1 MLREVINHM
10 TASGL
15 LLLLFH
21 PSSFITHPLADMFLL
36 QANTTALFSVADL
49 QLIAPELI
57 LTVCACI
64 ALVMEV
70 VLPYRKSKLIAY
82 FSLIGVGFAGISLGV
97 QYWYLRDV
105 LPLDGF
111 YGMVRIDGFALIFKS
126 IFLVAAAQAIAVS
139 TRYLDIEG
147 EQHGEYYAL
156 VLFATVGMM
165 FLACGY
171 DLISLYISLELM
183 ALTFYV
189 LVAFTKRE
197 KRSNEAA
204 MKYFLLG
211 AFSSGVLLYG
221 MSLLYGIAGSTNLA
235 EIGRSVAAIAGTV
248 GDSGETVTA
257 SLRPMLLL
265 GMIALAAGLF
275 FKIAAV
281 PFHMWAPDAYE
292 GAPTSVTAFLST
304 GSKAASFALYAR
316 IFIEALNTMRA
327 DWAPLLG
334 LVAAIT
340 IMVGNWAAV
349 TQENSKRLLAYSS
362 ISNAGYLLLGLV
374 AGNSYGYIGL
384 MIYLLVY
391 TLMNMGAFGIIISL
405 RRRGIIGDNV
415 DDMTGLAH
423 KAPGMAAMMAI
434 FMLSLGGLPMTGGF
448 IGKYFL
454 FGGLLQRGKADGKTW
469 YYWLAAWAIINTV
482 VSFYYYIRFIKV
494 MYLGDRV
501 ADDQPLALSPALRAA
516 LVASLVGIL
525 FIGLYPQP
533 LIEIVQRLVAPLA
546 ALGPLGLK

>member
-1 MLREVINHM
+1 ML
-10 TASGL
+10 
-15 LLLLFH
+15 
-21 PSSFITHPLADMFLL
+21 LL
-36 QANTTALFSVADL
+36 QANTTGLFNLADL
-49 QLIAPELI
+49 QLIIPELI
-57 LTVCACI
+57 LTVCACV

-70 VLPYRKSKLIAY
+70 VLPYHKSKVIAY
-82 FSLIGVGFAGISLGV
+82 FSLVGIGLAGVSLVV
-97 QYWYLRDV
+97 QYWSRAAF
-105 LPLDGF
+105 PIDGF
-111 YGMVRIDGFALIFKS
+111 YGMIRIDGFALIFQS
-126 IFLVAAAQAIAVS
+126 IFLIGAALAIAIS

-165 FLACGY
+165 FLACGF
-171 DLISLYISLELM
+171 DLITLYISLELM

-221 MSLLYGIAGSTNLA
+221 MSLLYGVAGSTNLA
-235 EIGRSVAAIAGTV
+235 EIGRAVADIAVNT
-248 GDSGETVTA
+248 SQSTEA

-304 GSKAASFALYAR
+304 ASKAASFALYAR
-316 IFIEALNTMRA
+316 IFMEALNSIRA

-334 LVAAIT
+334 IVAAIT

-374 AGNSYGYIGL
+374 AGNTYGYVGL

-415 DDMTGLAH
+415 DDLTGLAH
-423 KAPGMAAMMAI
+423 KAPGMAAMMAVY
-434 FMLSLGGLPMTGGF
+434 MLSLGGLPATGGF

-469 YYWLAAWAIINTV
+469 YYWLAGWAIINTV
-482 VSFYYYIRFIKV
+482 VSFYYYVRFIKV
-494 MYLGDRV
+494 MYLGDTV
-501 ADDQPLALSPALRAA
+501 ADDKPLSLSTALQTA
-516 LVASLVGIL
+516 LVVSLVGII
-525 FIGLYPQP
+525 FIGVYPHP
-533 LIEIVQRLVAPLA
+533 LIELVQRLVAR
-546 ALGPLGLK
+546 

>member
-1 MLREVINHM
+1 MSL
-10 TASGL
+10 
-15 LLLLFH
+15 
-21 PSSFITHPLADMFLL
+21 LL
-36 QANTTALFSVADL
+36 QANTTALFSVTDL

-82 FSLIGVGFAGISLGV
+82 FSLVAVALAAVSLGA
-97 QYWYLRDV
+97 QYWYLRDA

-126 IFLVAAAQAIAVS
+126 IFLIAAAQAIAIS

-189 LVAFTKRE
+189 LVAFTKRD

-248 GDSGETVTA
+248 GDGGETVTA

-454 FGGLLQRGKADGKTW
+454 FGGLLQRGQADGKTW
-469 YYWLAAWAIINTV
+469 YYWLAGWAIINTV

-501 ADDQPLALSPALRAA
+501 ADDQPLSLSPALRAA

-525 FIGLYPQP
+525 FIGVYPQP

>member
-1 MLREVINHM
+1 
-10 TASGL
+10 
-15 LLLLFH
+15 
-21 PSSFITHPLADMFLL
+21 MFLL
-36 QANTTALFSVADL
+36 QANSTGLFNLVDL
-49 QLIAPELI
+49 QLIIPELI
-57 LTVCACI
+57 LTVCACL

-70 VLPYRKSKLIAY
+70 VLPYRKSKLVAY
-82 FSLIGVGFAGISLGV
+82 FSLAGIALAGVSLVV
-97 QYWYLRDV
+97 QYLSGTGV
-105 LPLDGF
+105 AIDGF
-111 YGMVRIDGFALIFKS
+111 YGMIRLDGFALVFQS
-126 IFLVAAAQAIAVS
+126 IFLVGAALAIAIS
-139 TRYLDIEG
+139 IRYLDIEG

-165 FLACGY
+165 FLACGF
-171 DLISLYISLELM
+171 DLITLYISLELM

-221 MSLLYGIAGSTNLA
+221 MSLLYGVAGSTNLA
-235 EIGRSVAAIAGTV
+235 EIGRAVAEIAGSTTQ
-248 GDSGETVTA
+248 GEA

-304 GSKAASFALYAR
+304 ASKAASFALYAR
-316 IFIEALNTMRA
+316 IFIEALNSIRA

-374 AGNSYGYIGL
+374 AGNSYGYVGL
-384 MIYLLVY
+384 VIYLLVY
-391 TLMNMGAFGIIISL
+391 TFMNMGAFGIIISL

-415 DDMTGLAH
+415 DDLTGLAH
-423 KAPGMAAMMAI
+423 KAPGMAAMMAV

-448 IGKYFL
+448 IGKWYLLYGL
-454 FGGLLQRGKADGKTW
+454 FERGDTDKKNW
-469 YYWLAAWAIINTV
+469 YYWLAGWAALNIV
-482 VSFYYYIRFIKV
+482 VSFYYYVRFIKV
-494 MYLGDRV
+494 MYLGDTI
-501 ADDQPLALSPALRAA
+501 ADDKPLSLSPALQTA
-516 LVASLVGIL
+516 LVVSLVGIII
-525 FIGLYPQP
+525 IGVYPQP
-533 LIEIVQRLVAPLA
+533 LIEIVQRLVAR
-546 ALGPLGLK
+546 

>member
-1 MLREVINHM
+1 MLFLFQ
-10 TASGL
+10 TSGIL
-15 LLLLFH
+15 
-21 PSSFITHPLADMFLL
+21 
-36 QANTTALFSVADL
+36 NYRDL

-57 LTVCACI
+57 ITVIACV

-70 VLPYRKSKLIAY
+70 ILPYKLGKWTAY
-82 FSLIGVGFAGISLGV
+82 FSLGGVALALVSLGA
-97 QYWYLRDV
+97 QFLSMGGTFRFSS
-105 LPLDGF
+105 LPTLTPMDGF
-111 YGMVRIDGFALIFKS
+111 YGMVHVDGFALIFRA
-126 IFLVAAAQAIAVS
+126 IFLIAVALAIAIS
-139 TRYLDIEG
+139 MRFLDIER

-165 FLACGY
+165 FLAVGY

-197 KRSNEAA
+197 RRSNEAG

-211 AFSSGVLLYG
+211 AFSSGILLYG
-221 MSLLYGIAGSTNLA
+221 MSVLYGITGSTNLA
-235 EIGRSVAAIAGTV
+235 QMGTGIA
-248 GDSGETVTA
+248 SAPAEM
-257 SLRPMLLL
+257 RPMLLL

-275 FKIAAV
+275 FQNASV

-316 IFIEALNTMRA
+316 IFFVALAPMQI

-334 LVAAIT
+334 IVAALT
-340 IMVGNWAAV
+340 IVVGNWAAI

-362 ISNAGYLLLGLV
+362 ISNAGYLLLAIV
-374 AGNSYGYIGL
+374 ANNSYGNIGL
-384 MIYLLVY
+384 VIYLLVY

-415 DDMTGLAH
+415 DDMTGLAQ
-423 KAPGMAAMMAI
+423 KSPGMAAMMGI
-434 FMLSLGGLPMTGGF
+434 FMLSLGGLPGTGGF

-454 FGGLLQRGKADGKTW
+454 LWGLLQRGDTDHKSW
-469 YYWLAAWAIINTV
+469 YYWLAGWAVINIV
-482 VSFYYYIRFIKV
+482 VSFYYYIRFIRV
-494 MYLGDRV
+494 MYLGDRI
-501 ADDQPLALSPALRAA
+501 ADEEPLSLSPALQSA
-516 LVASLVGIL
+516 LAVALVGII
-525 FIGLYPQP
+525 FIGIYPQP
-533 LIEIVQRLVAPLA
+533 FISLAQKLMPASPAVTAPNASKSPPLA
-546 ALGPLGLK
+546 Q